1 MMINMI
7 NKLKTLNVKKVM
19 VLNNFVDQVAAR
31 PPSQHSD
38 DSELYQVNY
47 YLPIRMFFL
56 FKTPKDVYLH
66 VFAEPLTTSCLALL
80 IAAAIL
86 AQAATFLHIFTPL
99 ASQPNII

>member
-1 MMINMI
+1 
-7 NKLKTLNVKKVM
+7 M

-38 DSELYQVNY
+38 DSELYQVDYCLLMNEGV
-47 YLPIRMFFL
+47 FL
-56 FKTPKDVYLH
+56 FETPKDVFLH

-86 AQAATFLHIFTPL
+86 AQPEPPSFTFSRRWL
-99 ASQPNII
+99 ASRILYDPKIAG

>member
-1 MMINMI
+1 MM
-7 NKLKTLNVKKVM
+7 NKLNTSNMKKVM

-38 DSELYQVNY
+38 DSELYQVDYCLLMNEGV
-47 YLPIRMFFL
+47 FL
-56 FKTPKDVYLH
+56 FETPKDVYLH
-66 VFAEPLTTSCLALL
+66 VFAEPLTTGCLALL

-86 AQAATFLHIFTPL
+86 AEAAFLHIFTPL

>member
-1 MMINMI
+1 MI

-38 DSELYQVNY
+38 DSELYQVDY
-47 YLPIRMFFL
+47 CLLIRMFFL
-56 FKTPKDVYLH
+56 FKIPKDVYLH
-66 VFAEPLTTSCLALL
+66 VFPEPLTTSCLALL

-86 AQAATFLHIFTPL
+86 AQPATFLHIFTPL

>member
-38 DSELYQVNY
+38 DSELYQVDYCLLMNEDV
-47 YLPIRMFFL
+47 FL

-66 VFAEPLTTSCLALL
+66 MFAEPLTTSCLALL

-86 AQAATFLHIFTPL
+86 AEATFLHIFTPL

>member
-1 MMINMI
+1 MRSSTRLLLDLQANTAMIVSYI
-7 NKLKTLNVKKVM
+7 RWTIAYKTHKDV
-19 VLNNFVDQVAAR
+19 
-31 PPSQHSD
+31 
-38 DSELYQVNY
+38 
-47 YLPIRMFFL
+47 FL

-86 AQAATFLHIFTPL
+86 AEATFLHIFTPL